1 MSVSRIVLPV
11 LNLEQNDNPLHKGV
25 LKGARYVNTHK
36 VPADSS
42 SDSQCSFSFQPPSQN
57 TVIDRRIDLEVK
69 CKLVVDQIIVNRN
82 GSDIGSISSAQ
93 NVGYS
98 FLKGQTTYAV
108 DTTVADATK
117 KPLFSMCNNLAPKQ
131 FPISKCIETIDL
143 VINGTHFTASLNQY
157 LNAVMKY
164 TTAEYREALFSGT
177 AHHPDVCDP
186 KQLIGLESGMNNA
199 QEPSRQ
205 GEEPRGVWTQQ
216 AVLSDDGSSDL
227 KHIEYTFREPLL
239 LSPLMAEF
247 GHGMTNINDISLTIN
262 WASSPEA
269 KMFNM
274 IEKADYQTLLRE
286 STTQIDMNGNALPI
300 TSSGSVLLDN
310 SKFSAPTLYLRYFT
324 PQNDIKIPNEII
336 LPYKQPKINIKSAG
350 TLTAKNVATNALTSV
365 DFSGDNIRLN
375 QIPDSVYLFAK
386 VSRATETKADG
397 VVFAGIT
404 NVNCEWKNMTGVLS
418 AYSPFQLIELAQENG
433 YDGSQSEILGVNH
446 SDGCGLVLKLNF
458 GKDIPLDDNE
468 APGTRGDYNWKCE
481 AKINNPQS
489 RDKVFEFHQLFE
501 YNGHA
506 IISPNECRVMTG
518 VLDLADNVKAEDMGH
533 NYTASNAKVI
543 GGSVVGGSSVGGS
556 IIGGGLSHLFKRAMG
571 FGKKAMALKDKAME
585 LKEKFSPCVDMAKD
599 TYAQYKTRA

>member
-57 TVIDRRIDLEVK
+57 TVIDRRIDLEVV
-69 CKLVVDQIIVNRN
+69 CNVISNSAIVETKTALYAAPN
-82 GSDIGSISSAQ
+82 SAQ
-93 NVGYS
+93 NLG
-98 FLKGQTTYAV
+98 FAHMKAPLN
-108 DTTVADATK
+108 VAAASADGTAK
-117 KPLFSMCNNLAPKQ
+117 QPIFGICNNLAPKQ

-164 TTAEYREALFSGT
+164 TTPEYREALFSGT

-186 KQLIGLESGMNNA
+186 KELIGLENGMNLA

-216 AVLSDDGSSDL
+216 AVYSGSDATAANR
-227 KHIEYTFREPLL
+227 KNIKYTFREPLF

-262 WASSPEA
+262 WASSPET
-269 KMFNM
+269 KMLNFLQTT
-274 IEKADYQTLLRE
+274 DYKSLLRE
-286 STTQIDMNGNALPI
+286 NSTKVQTGAQAVPI
-300 TSSGSVLLDN
+300 TSLVLEDGK
-310 SKFSAPTLYLRYFT
+310 KFASPTLYLRYFT

-336 LPYKQPKINIKSAG
+336 LPYKQPKINIKSVG
-350 TLTAKNVATNALTSV
+350 DMTAKAVDTNALTEV
-365 DFSGDNIRLN
+365 AFSGDNIRLN

-386 VSRATETKADG
+386 VSRATESQSDG

-433 YDGSQSEILGVNH
+433 YDASQSEILGVNH

-481 AKINNPQS
+481 AKIYNAQS
-489 RDKVFEFHQLFE
+489 VDKAMEFHQLFE

-543 GGSVVGGSSVGGS
+543 GGSIVGGSSVGGS

-571 FGKKAMALKDKAME
+571 FGKKAMAMKDKAME

>member
-69 CKLVVDQIIVNRN
+69 CKVVVDAVINNRN
-82 GSDIGSISSAQ
+82 KA
-93 NVGYS
+93 
-98 FLKGQTTYAV
+98 
-108 DTTVADATK
+108 TVASSETTQNLGYPYFKCPLPNAVATATN
-117 KPLFSMCNNLAPKQ
+117 FSTNPIFSQSNNLAPKQ

-216 AVLSDDGSSDL
+216 AVLSNDGSGDL
-227 KHIEYTFREPLL
+227 KHIEYTFREPLF

-262 WASSPEA
+262 WASSPEE
-269 KMFNM
+269 KMLNM
-274 IEKADYQTLLRE
+274 IQKADYVSLARE
-286 STTQIDMNGNALPI
+286 STNTTPHNGNTAEI
-300 TSSGSVLLDN
+300 SSAGTVSLAG
-310 SKFSAPTLYLRYFT
+310 SKFNSPTLYLRYFT

-350 TLTAKNVATNALTSV
+350 SIAGKSATDVLTSV

-386 VSRATETKADG
+386 VSRASEVKADG
-397 VVFAGIT
+397 VVYAGIT

-433 YDGSQSEILGVNH
+433 YDGSQTEVLGVSNG
-446 SDGCGLVLKLNF
+446 DGCGLVLKLNF

-481 AKINNPQS
+481 AKINNPQLKT
-489 RDKVFEFHQLFE
+489 KVFEFHQLFE

-543 GGSVVGGSSVGGS
+543 GGSIVGGSAVGGS